1 MGRVVTDSRV
11 LSEIARA
18 SFAKNPAG
26 TSSYLFTYSSAA
38 IPASDQT
45 TTSYRSGLE
54 IPAEEADDPA
64 GATSQA
70 DFINRLANEHQRTK
84 GGHDNG
90 HEFDTE
96 TREAFY
102 SHPYV
107 DTNPS
112 DIPGRGRYVGP
123 LVPKPTTG
131 DLDDNWPSTDASS
144 YSDVYGTRFI
154 KETTPSNPLVD
165 LSVTLGELLHKGV
178 PNLRPSRKIDTPS
191 IIDRSPIRNSNGV
204 IIGYRKSPVTRSKRN
219 ATSELLEVPGR
230 YVGYQ
235 FGVSPLGSDIGKSAY
250 ALVEAKRLV
259 EELGSQ
265 NGKTTRRRRTLP
277 EIKYENTVSAP
288 LDLASNGLYFRT
300 AFSPN
305 LPLSRTGAVSLTVTN
320 KWSFSGAYSWYLPT
334 GEDLWSRVTRRN
346 AQAHRLFGIDVN
358 PSSVYNL
365 LPWSWLVDWVVDLG
379 DVVQNINELSNDNMV
394 LRYGYVMCH
403 TVAERTYTYPSVT
416 YRGSGAS
423 SGPISV
429 TLRSERK
436 QRWRATPYGFG
447 LNPDTFSERQWS
459 ILAALGISWGS
470 DKLR

>member
-1 MGRVVTDSRV
+1 MGRVQTDSRV

-18 SFAKNPAG
+18 SFAKNTAG
-26 TSSYLFTYSSAA
+26 TSSYLYTFSSVQ

-45 TTSYRSGLE
+45 TTSYRSSLE
-54 IPAEEADDPA
+54 VPIEEADDPV

-70 DFINRLANEHQRTK
+70 DFINRLANEHQRTR

-96 TREAFY
+96 TREALY

-107 DTNPS
+107 DTNPA

-123 LVPKPTTG
+123 LVPRPNAG
-131 DLDDNWPSTDASS
+131 VLEWPLTDASDQS
-144 YSDVYGTRFI
+144 AAYGTRFI

-178 PNLRPSRKIDTPS
+178 PNLKPGRKAHTPTTRYQV
-191 IIDRSPIRNSNGV
+191 ITLPNG
-204 IIGYRKSPVTRSKRN
+204 KQVTRRYTG
-219 ATSELLEVPGR
+219 APRRRTVVSELSEVPGR

-235 FGVSPLGSDIGKSAY
+235 FGVQPLGKDIGNSAY
-250 ALVEAKRLV
+250 ALVEAKRLL

-265 NGKTTRRRRTLP
+265 NGKTTRRQRVMK
-277 EIKYENTVSAP
+277 EIKHESTANAP
-288 LDLASNGLYFRT
+288 LELASNGAFFRT
-300 AFSPN
+300 AFTPN
-305 LPLSRTGAVSLTVTN
+305 LPLSATGAVSLTVTRT
-320 KWSFSGAYSWYLPT
+320 WSFAGAYSWWLPT
-334 GEDLWSRVTRRN
+334 GNDLWSRLTRRN
-346 AQAHRLFGIDVN
+346 SQAHRLFGLDVN

-365 LPWSWLVDWVVDLG
+365 LPWSWLVDWVFDLG
-379 DVVQNINELSNDNMV
+379 DVIQNINELSNDNMV
-394 LRYGYVMCH
+394 LRYAYVMCH

-416 YRGSGAS
+416 YRGTGAS

-447 LNPDTFSERQWS
+447 LNPDTFSDRQWS
-459 ILAALGISWGS
+459 ILTALGLSWGA